1 MFTTTKDLALATT
14 VTGSWPRPTWY
25 TANLGGR
32 PFSSAMTDLSYRE
45 QHVDAVSALVTDQEY
60 AGLDIL
66 TNGDYHLDAELG
78 GRSWIMY
85 PLQRIGGVT
94 ELDLE
99 ASDPIWAY
107 HKLGTWLYE
116 IVNGWRYPK
125 VVGRIEPRIPLELAK
140 IWRVIQ
146 ARAQKPVRLG
156 TISGDL
162 AASVMT
168 VGTDVYKDDK
178 RELMWDMATLFNQE
192 LRELAAAGCQAI
204 QLDDPLIYVADA
216 VGEDEDVI
224 DFMVDVF
231 NHQVEGLDD
240 VEIWIHTCWGNAGAQ
255 RSMDAGYESAVDV
268 MLNRIKGD
276 VWTIESKDAG
286 HAPLPLFAPYKGR
299 LPKKIA
305 AGFVNHRTVNVE
317 SAEEVADDVRGALEY
332 IDPEHLILSS
342 DCGFGREGIPR
353 SAALYKAAA
362 LSQGAN
368 IVRRELGLPET
379 PVPAANPDLQIDIP
393 GRALA
398 SSGGPSFS

>member
-1 MFTTTKDLALATT
+1 
-14 VTGSWPRPTWY
+14 
-25 TANLGGR
+25 
-32 PFSSAMTDLSYRE
+32 
-45 QHVDAVSALVTDQEY
+45 
-60 AGLDIL
+60 
-66 TNGDYHLDAELG
+66 
-78 GRSWIMY
+78 
-85 PLQRIGGVT
+85 
-94 ELDLE
+94 
-99 ASDPIWAY
+99 
-107 HKLGTWLYE
+107 
-116 IVNGWRYPK
+116 
-125 VVGRIEPRIPLELAK
+125 
-140 IWRVIQ
+140 
-146 ARAQKPVRLG
+146 
-156 TISGDL
+156 
-162 AASVMT
+162 
-168 VGTDVYKDDK
+168 
-178 RELMWDMATLFNQE
+178 
-192 LRELAAAGCQAI
+192 
-204 QLDDPLIYVADA
+204 
-216 VGEDEDVI
+216 
-224 DFMVDVF
+224 MVDVF

-299 LPKKIA
+299 LTKKIA